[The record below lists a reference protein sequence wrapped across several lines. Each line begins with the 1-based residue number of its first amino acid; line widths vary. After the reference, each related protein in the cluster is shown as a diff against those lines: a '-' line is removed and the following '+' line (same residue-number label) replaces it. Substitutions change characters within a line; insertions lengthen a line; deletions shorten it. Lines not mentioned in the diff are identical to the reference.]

1 MAKDCAGSDRY
12 MVMPM
17 KTSIATTISIAG
29 VVAAGAFTFAV
40 NSTMLTS
47 VSTSA
52 EMAPVDAA
60 VLAPGT
66 TGLTVLAPPLTVV
79 VTGIDAGSGVGAQ
92 AVPGDRSAPTSSSSS
107 SSSIAPTTTVNV
119 GSSTVSS
126 YSIQGAASVQLVQSA
141 TGLSVGSVSPQNGYI
156 YDSESISATRV
167 VVFLTSS
174 HQKLKFSAELI
185 GGRVVTS
192 LIASEVSTPAAPVA
206 PAATA
211 APMIVSV
218 PAGTAAP
225 LVASAPAPAST
236 TAPRARTQKTEDKH
250 DEHEEH
256 DDD

>member
-17 KTSIATTISIAG
+17 KTSIASTISIAG

-79 VTGIDAGSGVGAQ
+79 VTGADSGSGVGSQ
-92 AVPGDRSAPTSSSSS
+92 AVAGDRSAPTSSSSS
-107 SSSIAPTTTVNV
+107 SSSSSIAPTTTVQV

-141 TGLSVGSVSPQNGYI
+141 NGLSVGSVNPQSGFI
-156 YDSESISATRV
+156 YNSESVSATRV
-167 VVFLTSS
+167 VVTLTSS
-174 HQKLKFSAELI
+174 TQKLKFNAELI

-192 LIASEVSTPAAPVA
+192 LIASEVTSPVAPVA

-211 APMIVSV
+211 APMI
-218 PAGTAAP
+218 
-225 LVASAPAPAST
+225 ASTPAPAST
-236 TAPRARTQKTEDKH
+236 TAPRARTQKEEDKH
-250 DEHEEH
+250 EDHEDH

>member
-17 KTSIATTISIAG
+17 KTSLATTISVAG
-29 VVAAGAFTFAV
+29 VVAAGAFTYAV
-40 NSTMLTS
+40 NSSMLTS

-52 EMAPVDAA
+52 EIAPVDAA

-79 VTGIDAGSGVGAQ
+79 VSGTDSGTGVGSQSVAD
-92 AVPGDRSAPTSSSSS
+92 DRSAPTSSSSSSS
-107 SSSIAPTTTVNV
+107 SSSIAPTTTVQV

-141 TGLSVGSVSPQNGYI
+141 SGLSVASVSPQNGYI
-156 YDSESISATRV
+156 YNAESLSATRV
-167 VVFLTSS
+167 VVTFTSS
-174 HQKLKFSAELI
+174 TQKLKFNAELI

-192 LIASEVSTPAAPVA
+192 LIASEVSAPVA
-206 PAATA
+206 
-211 APMIVSV
+211 APTI
-218 PAGTAAP
+218 
-225 LVASAPAPAST
+225 ASAPGLAPAST
-236 TAPRARTQKTEDKH
+236 TAPRTYSNHENED
-250 DEHEEH
+250 HEEH

>member
-17 KTSIATTISIAG
+17 KTSLATTISIAG
-29 VVAAGAFTFAV
+29 VVAAGAFTYAV
-40 NSTMLTS
+40 NSSMLTS

-52 EMAPVDAA
+52 EIAPVDAA

-79 VTGIDAGSGVGAQ
+79 VTGTDSGSGVGSQSVA
-92 AVPGDRSAPTSSSSS
+92 GDRSAPTSSSSS
-107 SSSIAPTTTVNV
+107 SSSSSIAPTTTVQV

-141 TGLSVGSVSPQNGYI
+141 SGLSVGSVSPQNGYI
-156 YDSESISATRV
+156 YNAESVSATRV
-167 VVFLTSS
+167 VVTLTSS
-174 HQKLKFSAELI
+174 TQKLKFNAEII

-192 LIASEVSTPAAPVA
+192 LIASEIAAPVA
-206 PAATA
+206 
-211 APMIVSV
+211 API
-218 PAGTAAP
+218 
-225 LVASAPAPAST
+225 VASAPAPAPSST
-236 TAPRARTQKTEDKH
+236 TAPRAQRHQ
-250 DEHEEH
+250 EHEENEEH

>member
-1 MAKDCAGSDRY
+1 MDMAKDCAGSDRY

-17 KTSIATTISIAG
+17 KTSIASTISIAG

-79 VTGIDAGSGVGAQ
+79 VTGADSGSGVGSQ
-92 AVPGDRSAPTSSSSS
+92 AVAGDRSAPTSSSSS
-107 SSSIAPTTTVNV
+107 SSSSSIAPTTTVQV

-141 TGLSVGSVSPQNGYI
+141 NGLSVGSVNPQSGFI
-156 YDSESISATRV
+156 YNSESVSATRV
-167 VVFLTSS
+167 VVTLTSS
-174 HQKLKFSAELI
+174 TQKLKFNAELI

-192 LIASEVSTPAAPVA
+192 LIASAVTSPVAAVA

-211 APMIVSV
+211 APMI
-218 PAGTAAP
+218 
-225 LVASAPAPAST
+225 ASTPAPAST
-236 TAPRARTQKTEDKH
+236 TAPRARTQKEEDKH
-250 DEHEEH
+250 EDH

>member
-1 MAKDCAGSDRY
+1 MDMAKDCAGSDRY

-17 KTSIATTISIAG
+17 KTSIASTISIAG

-79 VTGIDAGSGVGAQ
+79 VTGADSGSGVGSQ
-92 AVPGDRSAPTSSSSS
+92 AVAGDRSAPTSSSSS
-107 SSSIAPTTTVNV
+107 SSSSSIAPTTTVQV

-141 TGLSVGSVSPQNGYI
+141 NGLSVGSVNPQSGFI
-156 YDSESISATRV
+156 YNSESVSATRV
-167 VVFLTSS
+167 VVTLTSS
-174 HQKLKFSAELI
+174 TQKLKFNAELI

-192 LIASEVSTPAAPVA
+192 LIASEVTSPVAPVA

-211 APMIVSV
+211 APMI
-218 PAGTAAP
+218 
-225 LVASAPAPAST
+225 ASTPAPAST
-236 TAPRARTQKTEDKH
+236 TAPRARTQKEEDKH
-250 DEHEEH
+250 EDHEDHEDH

>member
-17 KTSIATTISIAG
+17 KTSIASTISIAG

-79 VTGIDAGSGVGAQ
+79 VTGADSGSGVGSQ
-92 AVPGDRSAPTSSSSS
+92 AVAGDRSAPTSSSSS
-107 SSSIAPTTTVNV
+107 SSSSSIAPTTTVQV

-141 TGLSVGSVSPQNGYI
+141 NGLSVGSVNPQSGFI
-156 YDSESISATRV
+156 YNSESVSATRV
-167 VVFLTSS
+167 VVTLTSS
-174 HQKLKFSAELI
+174 TQKLKFNAELI

-192 LIASEVSTPAAPVA
+192 LIASEVTSPVAPVA

-211 APMIVSV
+211 APMI
-218 PAGTAAP
+218 
-225 LVASAPAPAST
+225 ASTPAPAST
-236 TAPRARTQKTEDKH
+236 TAPRARTQKEEDKH
-250 DEHEEH
+250 EDHEDHEDH

>member
-17 KTSIATTISIAG
+17 KTSIASTISIAG

-79 VTGIDAGSGVGAQ
+79 VTGADSGSGVGSQ
-92 AVPGDRSAPTSSSSS
+92 AVAGDRSAPTSSSSS
-107 SSSIAPTTTVNV
+107 SSSSSIAPTTTVQV

-141 TGLSVGSVSPQNGYI
+141 NGLSVGSVNPQSGFI
-156 YDSESISATRV
+156 YNSESVSATRV
-167 VVFLTSS
+167 VVTLTSS
-174 HQKLKFSAELI
+174 TQKLKFNAELI

-192 LIASEVSTPAAPVA
+192 LIASAVTSPVAAVA

-211 APMIVSV
+211 APMI
-218 PAGTAAP
+218 
-225 LVASAPAPAST
+225 ASTPAPAST
-236 TAPRARTQKTEDKH
+236 TAPRARTQKEEDKH
-250 DEHEEH
+250 EDH

>member
-17 KTSIATTISIAG
+17 KTSIASTISIAG

-79 VTGIDAGSGVGAQ
+79 VTGADSGSGVGSQ
-92 AVPGDRSAPTSSSSS
+92 AVAGDRSAPTSSSSS
-107 SSSIAPTTTVNV
+107 SSSSSIAPTTTVQV

-141 TGLSVGSVSPQNGYI
+141 NGLSVGSVNPQSGFI
-156 YDSESISATRV
+156 YNSESVSATRV
-167 VVFLTSS
+167 VVTLTSS
-174 HQKLKFSAELI
+174 TQKLKFNAELI

-192 LIASEVSTPAAPVA
+192 LIASEVTSPVAPVA

-211 APMIVSV
+211 APMI
-218 PAGTAAP
+218 
-225 LVASAPAPAST
+225 ASTPAPAST
-236 TAPRARTQKTEDKH
+236 TAPRARTQKEEDKH
-250 DEHEEH
+250 EDHEDHE
-256 DDD
+256 DD

>member
-1 MAKDCAGSDRY
+1 MDMAKDCAGSDRY

-17 KTSIATTISIAG
+17 KTSIASTISIAG

-40 NSTMLTS
+40 NSSMLTS

-79 VTGIDAGSGVGAQ
+79 VTGADSGSGVGSQ
-92 AVPGDRSAPTSSSSS
+92 AVAGDRSAPTSSSSS
-107 SSSIAPTTTVNV
+107 SSSSSIAPTTTVQV

-126 YSIQGAASVQLVQSA
+126 YSIQGAASVQLVQS
-141 TGLSVGSVSPQNGYI
+141 TNGLSVGSVNPQSGFI
-156 YDSESISATRV
+156 YNSESVSATRV
-167 VVFLTSS
+167 VVTLTSS
-174 HQKLKFSAELI
+174 TQKLKFNAELI

-192 LIASEVSTPAAPVA
+192 LISSEVTAVVA

-211 APMIVSV
+211 APMI
-218 PAGTAAP
+218 
-225 LVASAPAPAST
+225 ASTPAPAST
-236 TAPRARTQKTEDKH
+236 TAPRARTQKEEDKH
-250 DEHEEH
+250 EDHEDH

>member
-1 MAKDCAGSDRY
+1 
-12 MVMPM
+12 V
-17 KTSIATTISIAG
+17 
-29 VVAAGAFTFAV
+29 
-40 NSTMLTS
+40 
-47 VSTSA
+47 
-52 EMAPVDAA
+52 
-60 VLAPGT
+60 
-66 TGLTVLAPPLTVV
+66 
-79 VTGIDAGSGVGAQ
+79 Q
-92 AVPGDRSAPTSSSSS
+92 
-107 SSSIAPTTTVNV
+107 V

-141 TGLSVGSVSPQNGYI
+141 NGLSVGSVSPQNGYI

-211 APMIVSV
+211 APMIASV
-218 PAGTAAP
+218 PAGTTAP
-225 LVASAPAPAST
+225 AVAPAST

>member
-17 KTSIATTISIAG
+17 KTSIASTISIAG

-79 VTGIDAGSGVGAQ
+79 VTGADSGSGVGSQ
-92 AVPGDRSAPTSSSSS
+92 AVAGDRSAPTSSSSS
-107 SSSIAPTTTVNV
+107 SSSSSIAPTTTVQV

-141 TGLSVGSVSPQNGYI
+141 NGLSVGSVNPQSGFI
-156 YDSESISATRV
+156 YNSESVSATRV
-167 VVFLTSS
+167 VVTLTSS
-174 HQKLKFSAELI
+174 TQKLKFNAELI

-192 LIASEVSTPAAPVA
+192 LIASAVTSPVAAVA

-211 APMIVSV
+211 APMI
-218 PAGTAAP
+218 
-225 LVASAPAPAST
+225 ASTPAPAST
-236 TAPRARTQKTEDKH
+236 TAPRARTQKEEDKH
-250 DEHEEH
+250 EDHEDHEDH

>member
-1 MAKDCAGSDRY
+1 MDMAKDCAGSDRY

-17 KTSIATTISIAG
+17 KTSIASTISIAG

-79 VTGIDAGSGVGAQ
+79 VTGADSGSGVGSQ
-92 AVPGDRSAPTSSSSS
+92 AVAGDRSAPTSSSSS
-107 SSSIAPTTTVNV
+107 SSSSSIAPTTTVQV

-141 TGLSVGSVSPQNGYI
+141 NGLSVGSVNPQSGFI
-156 YDSESISATRV
+156 YNSESVSATRV
-167 VVFLTSS
+167 VVTLTSS
-174 HQKLKFSAELI
+174 TQKLKFNAELI

-192 LIASEVSTPAAPVA
+192 LIASEVTSPVAAVA

-211 APMIVSV
+211 APMI
-218 PAGTAAP
+218 
-225 LVASAPAPAST
+225 ASTPAPAST
-236 TAPRARTQKTEDKH
+236 TAPRARTQKEEDKH
-250 DEHEEH
+250 EDHEDH